1 MKKWLAVL
9 LTVVCVLSAVGCSV
23 NGIQGEPVFAT
34 ENISRILFF
43 GQPDEERKI
52 PVKEPYLAEITE
64 WLSTFRIG
72 DKVKGDALPPGSN
85 SYSVRI
91 EYSDGTFVENGLSTV
106 TRDGVTYEIEKGETP
121 DCWFD
126 LFEGNE

>member
-1 MKKWLAVL
+1 MRKWLVFL
-9 LTVVCVLSAVGCSV
+9 LTAVCILSVVGCSAR
-23 NGIQGEPVFAT
+23 GIQGQPVFET
-34 ENISRILFF
+34 ENISRILVF

-64 WLSTFRIG
+64 WISSFRIG

-91 EYSDGTFVENGLSTV
+91 EYTDGTFVENGLSTI
-106 TRDGVTYEIEKGETP
+106 TIDGVTYEIEKSETP